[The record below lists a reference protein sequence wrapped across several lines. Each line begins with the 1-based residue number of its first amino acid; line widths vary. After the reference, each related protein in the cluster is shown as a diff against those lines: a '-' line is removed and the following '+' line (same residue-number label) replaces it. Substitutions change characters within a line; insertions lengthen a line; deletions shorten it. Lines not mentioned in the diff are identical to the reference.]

1 MSSLSPTPTPAPAS
15 LISTVDPFLITGPAI
30 ISFSGGP
37 TSGYMLWRVMQAH
50 GGTLPDDVV
59 AIFAN
64 TGEESEVTLEF
75 VRDCGERWGV
85 PIVWLEYRHG
95 YKPGA
100 TRRTRWAEVVT
111 FETASRK
118 GEPFD
123 MLLESKQ
130 IVPDRSRR
138 SCTEQLKVL
147 TILRYLR
154 GLGWKRWQN
163 VIGFRADESAR
174 IETKMEREAAK
185 PGASYTTFPLADAGV
200 QEFEILLWW
209 RRQNFQLRREP
220 DGVGHNCGGMCFMM
234 SSNQIGRMSQHDPAR
249 ADRWVARE
257 GRFGTKT
264 MRPGQSYATIIAIAR
279 DQGVLPWDDASP
291 CNQSCGV

>member
-1 MSSLSPTPTPAPAS
+1 MNALTPIQIDAVA
-15 LISTVDPFLITGPAI
+15 DPFFIAGPAVV
-30 ISFSGGP
+30 SFSGGP
-37 TSGYMLWRVMQAH
+37 TSGYMLWHILQAH
-50 GGTLPDDVV
+50 GGTLPDDVLV
-59 AIFAN
+59 IFAN

-123 MLLESKQ
+123 MLLESKR

-147 TILRYLR
+147 TIRRYLR
-154 GLGWKRWQN
+154 SMGWDRWQN

-174 IETKMEREAAK
+174 IETKQANEAAA
-185 PGASYTTFPLADAGV
+185 PGSFFSTFPLAAAYV
-200 QEFEILLWW
+200 QEFEILSWW
-209 RRQNFQLRREP
+209 KRQNFGLSRNP
-220 DGVGHNCGGMCFMM
+220 DGEGHNCGGMCFMM
-234 SSNQIGRMSQHDPAR
+234 SSNQIGRMSRSDPERAAR
-249 ADRWVARE
+249 WAARE
-257 GRFGTKT
+257 ARWGTKT
-264 MRPGQSYATIIAIAR
+264 MRPDMSYAEIIEIAR
-279 DQGVLPWDDASP
+279 NQGVLPWDDASP
-291 CNQSCGV
+291 CDQACGV